1 MSNVYEVIV
10 DGGARVEFVKG
21 DHAFVENGFLHIQN
35 DTGENVALF
44 ATFDYVT
51 AQPATKEE

>member
-21 DHAFVENGFLHIQN
+21 DHAFVENGFLHIQS

-51 AQPATKEE
+51 VQSATKEE